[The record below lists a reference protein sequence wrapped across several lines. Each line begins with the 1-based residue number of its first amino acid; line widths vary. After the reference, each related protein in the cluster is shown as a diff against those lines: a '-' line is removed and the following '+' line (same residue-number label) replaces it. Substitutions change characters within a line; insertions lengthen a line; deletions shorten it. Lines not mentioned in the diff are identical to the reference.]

1 MLEKNRSSKSLALE
15 LGISALSWSKARTL
29 FKTLSAHPLWNNQ
42 RTPHS
47 LMIDCLY
54 LVVRKEGYPLTI
66 RNFKQA
72 TINLFGISTQPRP
85 SDWAKNYQ
93 FIIDEVLD

>member
-15 LGISALSWSKARTL
+15 LGISLLSWRKARTL
-29 FKTLSAHPLWNNQ
+29 FKTLLEHPLWNNQ
-42 RTPHS
+42 RSPHS

-66 RNFKQA
+66 NNFKQA
-72 TINLFGISTQPRP
+72 TVNLFGISTQPRP
-85 SDWAKNYQ
+85 SDWSKTYQ